1 MAGLTLGPV
10 PGGEAGAGLTAIFRS
25 DNRMSVLRHRV
36 FTKTP
41 NGPIN
46 TQLSCWFNHSQRHCL
61 ALLKPRESE
70 VLEAIVN
77 KYFTAFSQRRFP
89 GVSSLECLKETRQ
102 KIS

>member
-1 MAGLTLGPV
+1 
-10 PGGEAGAGLTAIFRS
+10 
-25 DNRMSVLRHRV
+25 MSVLRNRV

-61 ALLKPRESE
+61 TLLKLRVSE

-77 KYFTAFSQRRFP
+77 KYFTACSQRRFL